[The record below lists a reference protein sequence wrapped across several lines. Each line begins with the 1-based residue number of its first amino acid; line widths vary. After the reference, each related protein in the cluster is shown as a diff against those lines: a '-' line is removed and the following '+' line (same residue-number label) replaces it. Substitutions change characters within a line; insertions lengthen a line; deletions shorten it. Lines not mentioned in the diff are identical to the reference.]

1 MAVVIFNFLAIV
13 IAALAVAALAIF
25 GPAIFRWAWGAL
37 RAAFRS

>member
-25 GPAIFRWAWGAL
+25 GPAICRWAWGAL